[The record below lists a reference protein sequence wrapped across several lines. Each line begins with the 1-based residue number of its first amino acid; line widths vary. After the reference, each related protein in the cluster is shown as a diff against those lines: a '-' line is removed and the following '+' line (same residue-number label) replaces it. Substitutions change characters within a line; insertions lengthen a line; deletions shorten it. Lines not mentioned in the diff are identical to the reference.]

1 MDDNRTKRVD
11 PLKGLSEL
19 LEDELLKAGGKELEE
34 IARAW
39 GVDPAASAEVVDS
52 AFKEALRMHNQ
63 AKLREAKRVGELEIS
78 KLAGNVDDLP
88 RDREQLIAMLAS
100 KLTAMRQKDPGG
112 VTIQHRDLEELNE
125 DGLRS
130 LLKHLSA
137 IDSA

>member
-1 MDDNRTKRVD
+1 MDDNRAKRVN
-11 PLKGLSEL
+11 PLEGLSEL
-19 LEDELLKAGGKELEE
+19 LEEELLKASGKELED
-34 IARAW
+34 IAREW
-39 GVDPAASAEVVDS
+39 GVDPTASAEAVDA

-63 AKLREAKRVGELEIS
+63 AKLREAKRLAEQEVS
-78 KLAGNVDDLP
+78 KLSGNVDDLP
-88 RDREQLIAMLAS
+88 RDREQLVAMLAA

-137 IDSA
+137 IDNA

>member
-1 MDDNRTKRVD
+1 MDDNRAKRVN

-19 LEDELLKAGGKELEE
+19 LEEELLKASGKELED
-34 IARAW
+34 IAREW

-63 AKLREAKRVGELEIS
+63 ARLREAKRLAEQEVS
-78 KLAGNVDDLP
+78 KLSGNADDLP
-88 RDREQLIAMLAS
+88 SDREQLVAMLAA

>member
-1 MDDNRTKRVD
+1 MDDNQTKRVN

-19 LEDELLKAGGKELEE
+19 LGDELLEASGKELED
-34 IARAW
+34 IAREW
-39 GVDPAASAEVVDS
+39 GVDPAGSAEAVDG

-63 AKLREAKRVGELEIS
+63 AKLREAKRLAEEEVS
-78 KLAGNVDDLP
+78 KLSANVDDLP
-88 RDREQLIAMLAS
+88 RDRERLTAMLEA

-125 DGLRS
+125 EGLRS

-137 IDSA
+137 IDNA

>member
-1 MDDNRTKRVD
+1 MDDNRAKRVN
-11 PLKGLSEL
+11 PLEGLSEL
-19 LEDELLKAGGKELEE
+19 LEEELLKASGKDLED
-34 IARAW
+34 IAREW
-39 GVDPAASAEVVDS
+39 GVDPAASAEAVDA

-63 AKLREAKRVGELEIS
+63 AKLREAKRLAEREVS
-78 KLAGNVDDLP
+78 KLSGNVDDLP
-88 RDREQLIAMLAS
+88 RDREQLVAMLAA

-137 IDSA
+137 IDNA

>member
-1 MDDNRTKRVD
+1 MDDNRAKRVN
-11 PLKGLSEL
+11 PLEGLSEL
-19 LEDELLKAGGKELEE
+19 LEEELLKASGKELED
-34 IARAW
+34 IAREW
-39 GVDPAASAEVVDS
+39 GVDPAASAEAVDA

-63 AKLREAKRVGELEIS
+63 AKLREAKRLAEQEVS
-78 KLAGNVDDLP
+78 KLSGNVDLP
-88 RDREQLIAMLAS
+88 RDREQLVTLLAA

-137 IDSA
+137 IDNA